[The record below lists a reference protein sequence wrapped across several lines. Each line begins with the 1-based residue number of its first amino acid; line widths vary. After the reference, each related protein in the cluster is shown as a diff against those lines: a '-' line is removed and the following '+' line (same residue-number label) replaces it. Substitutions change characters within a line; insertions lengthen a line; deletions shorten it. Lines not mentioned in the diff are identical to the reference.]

1 MTNGAPAVVML
12 GTIPRGPMMGGKG
25 MPYPHAASHDI
36 AHALQAWQETA
47 DKFWLEHLIRDTRPR
62 LESAARGVLRRL
74 QISDWSAVDDAL
86 ALVFDHLRRL
96 PFVSAGERSVA
107 RFDTSRTVGERSG
120 DPGLA
125 YLVWLAHERA
135 LDVARQRR
143 RQATRCRLFAATHRA
158 TLFDHTDFEL
168 SADADEPECD
178 AAARLHAALSKLEP
192 RLCTVVELLLD
203 GKSQAMIAHVLG
215 VCDGTVSRMRSKA
228 IAELKRLMTE

>member
-1 MTNGAPAVVML
+1 ME
-12 GTIPRGPMMGGKG
+12 GKG
-25 MPYPHAASHDI
+25 MPAPRAVSHDI
-36 AHALQAWQETA
+36 ANALQAWQETA
-47 DKFWLEHLIRDTRPR
+47 DEIWLEHVISETRAQ
-62 LESAARGVLRRL
+62 LESAARGALRRM

-96 PFVSAGERSVA
+96 PFVLAGERSVS

-143 RQATRCRLFAATHRA
+143 RQTARRRLFATAH
-158 TLFDHTDFEL
+158 HTPLVDDGGYDA
-168 SADADEPECD
+168 SADVDKTECD
-178 AAARLHAALSKLEP
+178 AAARLYASLAMLEP
-192 RLCTVVELLLD
+192 RLCLVIQLLLD
-203 GKSQAMIAHVLG
+203 GKSQAVIAHMLG
-215 VCDGTVSRMRSKA
+215 VCEGTVSRMRTKA